1 MITNVIL
8 ASKSPRRQQLI
19 GQLFP
24 NYVIRSEDIEEYSA
38 FVRPHK
44 KVMDLAAKKA
54 HVYTADVNELIIS
67 ADTLVY
73 MKGVYYGKPKGEAGA
88 IDMLSRLS
96 GKTHTVYTGVC
107 LKSFEKEKLF
117 YDKSYVTFRKLS
129 RDEIVSYLRTYM
141 PYDKAGAYGL
151 QDKQIV
157 QSYKGSYT
165 NIIGLPMEK
174 LKKYIEE
181 LGVKNEQ

>member
-1 MITNVIL
+1 MITSIIL

-24 NYVIRSEDIEEYSA
+24 NYEIRTEDTPENSS

-44 KVMDLAAKKA
+44 KVMDLAVKKA
-54 HVYTADVNELIIS
+54 QGVKINQNELIIS

-73 MKGVYYGKPKGEAGA
+73 MNGVYFGKPKGEYGA
-88 IDMLSRLS
+88 IDMLTRLS
-96 GKTHTVYTGVC
+96 GNTHTVYTGVC
-107 LKSFEKEKLF
+107 LKTFDEETTF
-117 YDKSYVTFRKLS
+117 YDKSYVTFRKLEK
-129 RDEIVSYLRTYM
+129 DEILSYLREYQ

-157 QSYKGSYT
+157 ESYKGSYT
-165 NIIGLPMEK
+165 NIVGLPMEK
-174 LKKYIEE
+174 LKEHLKE
-181 LGVKNEQ
+181 LGVENE